1 MSCILLCSSK
11 HPRPGSSVC
20 TGIEFA
26 LYACGLSYELVP
38 GCCAGFVGC
47 VVTKLCYPEG
57 IYAWLAHGFA
67 DTVHVQGRAHP
78 GLSYSNA
85 VGGGGYEAASN
96 GGSINPTPVSG
107 SSPYASASSNGGPAN
122 GGSAYS
128 SGRCG
133 VLVIILSCLPCEAV

>member
-1 MSCILLCSSK
+1 M
-11 HPRPGSSVC
+11 
-20 TGIEFA
+20 
-26 LYACGLSYELVP
+26 
-38 GCCAGFVGC
+38 
-47 VVTKLCYPEG
+47 
-57 IYAWLAHGFA
+57 
-67 DTVHVQGRAHP
+67 HVQGRAHP

-85 VGGGGYEAASN
+85 VGGGGYEAVSN

-133 VLVIILSCLPCEAV
+133 VLVSILLRLLYEAV

>member
-1 MSCILLCSSK
+1 M
-11 HPRPGSSVC
+11 
-20 TGIEFA
+20 
-26 LYACGLSYELVP
+26 LSY
-38 GCCAGFVGC
+38 CAGFVGFIILEC
-47 VVTKLCYPEG
+47 CFIEG
-57 IYAWLAHGFA
+57 VGAWLAHGLACPWLGLPMA
-67 DTVHVQGRAHP
+67 DTVDVQGRAHP

-85 VGGGGYEAASN
+85 VGGGGYEAAGN

-133 VLVIILSCLPCEAV
+133 ELVTVLSCLLYGF